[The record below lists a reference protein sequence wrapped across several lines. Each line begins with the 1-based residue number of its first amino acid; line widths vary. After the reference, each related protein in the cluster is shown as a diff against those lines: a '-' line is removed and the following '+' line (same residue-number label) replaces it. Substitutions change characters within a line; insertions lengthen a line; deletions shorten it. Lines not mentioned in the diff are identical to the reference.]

1 MAKKDEQVA
10 LNREGEPEK
19 KRRWPLI
26 MGVVLLLGIIS
37 VAAWLFA
44 PRYTGLFEP
53 EATQPPTLDAG
64 ASGQV
69 IYQTSFD
76 TDADFASW
84 QMFDGGSIS
93 VAAGEGQLV
102 VTVNALEDTGTWSGS
117 NFTLDDF
124 VLAVAAEKLDGS
136 DDNGISVIFR
146 LQDENNFNR
155 FDISSDGFYSL
166 TAVRDGVATVVS
178 DWKRSPVIQQGNTVN
193 QLRVIAE
200 GDTFT
205 FEVNGAQMPL
215 CISDDPAVGAL
226 WDPTADEPTCLGGEV
241 LDRWVNGDLASG
253 RVGLGAQGFTGFDG
267 ETSTAAYAVIAFDEV
282 VITTP

>member
-10 LNREGEPEK
+10 LNRGGEPGK
-19 KRRWPLI
+19 NRRWPLVL
-26 MGVVLLLGIIS
+26 GVILLVGVIG

-44 PRYTGLFEP
+44 PRYMQMFEP

-64 ASGQV
+64 TSGQV

-76 TDADFASW
+76 TIAAFEDW
-84 QMFDGGSIS
+84 QLFDGGSIS
-93 VAAGEGQLV
+93 AAAGDGQLV

-124 VLAVAAEKLDGS
+124 VLAVAAEKLDGA

-146 LQDENNFNR
+146 LHDENNFNR

-166 TAVRDGVATVVS
+166 TAVRDGVAMVVS
-178 DWKRSPVIQQGNTVN
+178 DWRRSPVIQQGNTVN
-193 QLRVIAE
+193 QLRVMAQ
-200 GDTFT
+200 GDTFV
-205 FEVNGAQMPL
+205 FEVNGTQMPL

-241 LDRWVNGDLASG
+241 TDSWVNGDLASG